1 MIMDETPEEAVQRQ
15 ATEQAARFASANAER
30 AASDAVA
37 TSFPPAYQAQA
48 QARVNQQAG
57 IDTPEGLLAAQR
69 QNVSQGYPAQPSVP
83 TEMTGG
89 GIAYRRAESQNAD
102 ELMRGYEEQDKREGR
117 AREVAMYNL
126 LRGVADTG
134 YDYGAPRPP
143 VATIEKTPE
152 STPEQ
157 LLQQKQQAQLE
168 AMRAQIMGM
177 RAPSVGMN
185 KYQIRGFEGQQGALG
200 EQISAM
206 NAGQPDID
214 AARAGMQQSGQQ
226 YMSGLERLNAQRQ
239 GVNDARR
246 GVMAEDERRLAAEEK
261 TFDAS
266 RVLRSLGDSPVSTGV
281 MSFAAGLVGSLKGA
295 AGDMS
300 ANQVLA
306 EVDKSVERDVMN
318 QKEQYSRMLQGQS
331 TARTNFHD
339 ARQMGAD
346 DSEALA
352 AAAMASMDQHKR
364 ALQFAEQRV
373 SGAREKSALKGAIYA
388 LDGQRG
394 KLQMDLDLKN
404 AAAQGSVNAA
414 KMQAMMMLKAGG
426 GGMSLDDGI
435 KQGNAYREA
444 VKDERWQAS
453 SMALQSIA
461 EMRKL
466 QEKIPLDKQANLWN
480 TSVARVIRDALSKT
494 ASSPDAGAT
503 VAAIS
508 GYIGAQ
514 MKSGM
519 TDDERKMLS
528 FAQEMINNRLKAI
541 SGGSV
546 TNGEQVRDLMSRNL
560 DTFDGFNSWID
571 HSESNAM
578 AGVNSA
584 LAVGRFNP
592 DLARVM
598 EATVAPYI
606 ETNKQFA
613 KSLADTASAAQ
624 KYAPK
629 VQSDNTDADAGG
641 YVQ

>member
-15 ATEQAARFASANAER
+15 AAEQADRLAASNAAR
-30 AASDAVA
+30 AADDAVA

-57 IDTPEGLLAAQR
+57 IDTSEGRQAAQQQYAR
-69 QNVSQGYPAQPSVP
+69 HGFPAQPSVP

-102 ELMRGYEEQDKREGR
+102 ELMRGFEGEGR

-134 YDYGAPRPP
+134 YDYGAPIPP

-246 GVMAEDERRLAAEEK
+246 GVMSEDERRLAAEEK

-266 RVLRSLGDSPVSTGV
+266 RVLRSLGDSPISTGV
-281 MSFAAGLVGSLKGA
+281 MSFAAGLVGALKGA

-352 AAAMASMDQHKR
+352 ASAMASMDQHKR

-414 KMQAMMMLKAGG
+414 KIQAMMMLKAGG

-466 QEKIPLDKQANLWN
+466 QAGIPLDKQAALWN
-480 TSVARVIRDALSKT
+480 TSVSRVMREA
-494 ASSPDAGAT
+494 AGRAAASPDSG
-503 VAAIS
+503 AAIAAAAS
-508 GYIGAQ
+508 YIGSQ
-514 MKSGM
+514 IKSGM
-519 TDDERKMLS
+519 SNDERKMLS

-546 TNGEQVRDLMSRNL
+546 TTGEQVRDLMSRNL

-578 AGVNSA
+578 AGINSA

-629 VQSDNTDADAGG
+629 VPSDNTDADAGG